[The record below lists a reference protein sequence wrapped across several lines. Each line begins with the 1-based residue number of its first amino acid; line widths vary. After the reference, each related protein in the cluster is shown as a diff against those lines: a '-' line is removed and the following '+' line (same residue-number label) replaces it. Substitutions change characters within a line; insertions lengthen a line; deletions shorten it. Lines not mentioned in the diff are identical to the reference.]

1 MSNRSF
7 VRQTPSYTVHT
18 QPASFHEDSFNNNPN
33 NRSFYQYSQEVPIKF
48 SPLPSNINPPQ
59 VIEKYMVPVPIE
71 QKTVR
76 MPPILEKTNVY
87 VPAQVPVYQKPI
99 RYETQ
104 SLIVNPAQ
112 QTSFPPIKQVIRSTS
127 SSPRRLSSSR
137 IVSRNDDDL
146 VLRLKMENE
155 RLSFLLRE
163 KEEELN
169 SFKAK
174 CIHLEAHL
182 TTVEQSPRHHS
193 RIQVKPI
200 FI

>member
-7 VRQTPSYTVHT
+7 VRQSPSYKVHEE
-18 QPASFHEDSFNNNPN
+18 PFPNNNN
-33 NRSFYQYSQEVPIKF
+33 NHSYYQYSQDVPVKY
-48 SPLPSNINPPQ
+48 SPLPSNIHPPQ
-59 VIEKYMVPVPIE
+59 LIEKYMVPVPIE

-76 MPPILEKTNVY
+76 TSTPIVEKPNFYFTT
-87 VPAQVPVYQKPI
+87 QVPVYQKPI

-137 IVSRNDDDL
+137 IISRSDDDL
-146 VLRLKMENE
+146 VVRLKMENE
-155 RLSFLLRE
+155 RLSFLLKE

-174 CIHLEAHL
+174 CVHLEAHL
-182 TTVEQSPRHHS
+182 TTVEQSPRHNS
-193 RIQVKPI
+193 RIIVK
-200 FI
+200 